1 MPDIKTPIEKRP
13 CGVTS
18 ARSFFVLKA
27 LQIAEHSVKQAIYL
41 LFRADSKLKNLCPQK
56 LKKGLSRNTFTI
68 LVRA

>member
-27 LQIAEHSVKQAIYL
+27 LQIAEHSVK
-41 LFRADSKLKNLCPQK
+41 
-56 LKKGLSRNTFTI
+56 
-68 LVRA
+68 